1 MIEESHSIS
10 GTIRD
15 DIASKYGLSPETV
28 VTVGTQDA
36 YASILA
42 DNVTSYGD
50 SSFVYATSG
59 VFDILHDGK
68 KFSNLFANTR
78 HVLPG
83 VYVAE
88 AAMYNAGSLLNWFG
102 GITGKKLRFLDKEA
116 SRKERPGK
124 IITIPFLSGERAP
137 IWNNR
142 IRGAFNNISLDS
154 DRADLYLSLLEGTGY
169 WLNYVLKK
177 AEEININVKRIVA
190 GGGGSKSNI
199 WTQIVSDIVG
209 KDQEINYSDGAAEG
223 DIYISEKSE
232 GWIKD
237 YSELR
242 DLVKIKKV
250 VKSKHSMNNKY
261 LIKYRDFLELLNF
274 NLHRI
279 NEGSI

>member
-1 MIEESHSIS
+1 
-10 GTIRD
+10 
-15 DIASKYGLSPETV
+15 
-28 VTVGTQDA
+28 
-36 YASILA
+36 
-42 DNVTSYGD
+42 
-50 SSFVYATSG
+50 
-59 VFDILHDGK
+59 
-68 KFSNLFANTR
+68 
-78 HVLPG
+78 
-83 VYVAE
+83 
-88 AAMYNAGSLLNWFG
+88 
-102 GITGKKLRFLDKEA
+102 
-116 SRKERPGK
+116 
-124 IITIPFLSGERAP
+124 
-137 IWNNR
+137 
-142 IRGAFNNISLDS
+142 
-154 DRADLYLSLLEGTGY
+154 
-169 WLNYVLKK
+169 
-177 AEEININVKRIVA
+177 
-190 GGGGSKSNI
+190 NI